1 MDLEMSLSRSK
12 GSEGGSCRVDVEG
25 HVPEEVAMSETVGTI
40 VARVGENEL
49 VEREESGNG

>member
-12 GSEGGSCRVDVEG
+12 GSEGGSCRVDVEE
-25 HVPEEVAMSETVGTI
+25 HVLEEVAMSETVGTI